1 MERFL
6 RIAAQILGKSTPAR
20 DENKNKTKTHKKK
33 THWRSNHSKPG
44 LEINFFPGAELP
56 LGPKF

>member
-33 THWRSNHSKPG
+33 HTGDQTILNQASKLIFSQEQNCP
-44 LEINFFPGAELP
+44 
-56 LGPKF
+56 